1 MLRAIQRA
9 NQVGGF
15 ARNLQTHAYRGA
27 ELSKKLGDH
36 AGSFNR
42 SRIGAFVAHR
52 APMASKAS
60 HKVEHYA
67 PIVSRGLNKL
77 GDIAGKVKQ
86 LEHLRYA
93 EPGGK
98 GVYGKGTNETKP
110 TFVNE
115 PKGTVYLPQ
124 PVPKITY

>member
-15 ARNLQTHAYRGA
+15 ARTLQTHAYRGA

-60 HKVEHYA
+60 HKVERYA

-86 LEHLRYA
+86 LEHLKY
-93 EPGGK
+93 EDPGNAK
-98 GVYGKGTNETKP
+98 GVAP
-110 TFVNE
+110 TGGNS
-115 PKGTVYLPQ
+115 TTYLPQ